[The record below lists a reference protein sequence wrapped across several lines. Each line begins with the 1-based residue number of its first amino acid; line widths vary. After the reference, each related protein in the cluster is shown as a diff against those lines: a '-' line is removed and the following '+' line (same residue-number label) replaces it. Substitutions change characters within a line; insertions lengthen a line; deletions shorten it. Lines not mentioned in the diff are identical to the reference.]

1 MLPHA
6 HITLSELQR
15 LVKETLHERF
25 ALPVWVSA
33 EISEVKVNYSGH
45 CYLELV
51 EKGGDNG
58 VPLAQSR
65 AVIWRTAYSRIAGYF
80 EAETGQRLA
89 AGIKILA
96 KVAVNYH
103 ELYGFSLQITDI
115 DPAYTLGDMQR
126 QRQQTIDCLR
136 KEGVWDMNREVGM
149 PAVVQ
154 RIAIVSSANAAG
166 YQDFCK
172 EIGKSPYRFRL
183 TLFDAFMQ
191 GAAAEESIVAALCAV
206 ADRMEEFDAVVI
218 IRGGGS
224 ASDLNCFN
232 AYRLCTHVA
241 QFPLPVLTG
250 IGHDKDTSVADM
262 VAHTAL
268 KTPTAVAGWLVERMD
283 TIDAWLDNAALQLR
297 DNVLV
302 TSRAQELRLQ
312 ELSSHLLFHAKGLL
326 RQRGMALEQMRE
338 NLAASAGNFLA
349 RQASRLGNAAEL
361 VAGRSPE
368 RILRLGFAIVRT
380 GRQSRFL
387 RRTSRKRR
395 HARHRGRRWPHRG
408 HRSIHRNE
416 MTRAMKE
423 DTPFRIAFCVLC
435 HKYTPV
441 LAELVHQLDAP
452 GNGLFIHVDGK
463 ADIGAFAAL
472 GKTGRVCFVEP
483 RTKVYWGGF
492 GMVEST
498 LRLFSATRDG
508 GFRYVVLISG
518 DTLPLYPAETIRT
531 VLREAYDRGRQFISA
546 NPSITPEEADRIR
559 RRRFCP
565 DKSTFARRLL
575 RIAMKCTMRADNP
588 FFDRLP
594 PLEKGS
600 QWIAIT
606 DRMRDFI
613 FDYLAVHPDFI
624 PAFRYSHA
632 ADELFF
638 HTLLGDSPFA
648 GHNANYSLVYA
659 NWSHPGAHPKTLSTS
674 DLSQLSVLKSR
685 GGEIPRFSPASSTTG
700 WTSPATAKSCSGREL
715 RLHGKGTMR
724 NSC

>member
-206 ADRMEEFDAVVI
+206 ADRMDDFDAVVL

-232 AYRLCTHVA
+232 AYRLCAHIA
-241 QFPLPVLTG
+241 QFPLPILTG

-268 KTPTAVAGWLVERMD
+268 KTPTAVAGWLVERM
-283 TIDAWLDNAALQLR
+283 TGVEGWLDTAALQLR
-297 DNVLV
+297 DALAGIF
-302 TSRAQELRLQ
+302 RRHELRLAELGSEIAHQ
-312 ELSSHLLFHAKGLL
+312 SALLLLRRNEQLSRWSDELSAAVGELL
-326 RQRGMALEQMRE
+326 RRQHTRLTTAEELI
-338 NLAASAGNFLA
+338 AS
-349 RQASRLGNAAEL
+349 
-361 VAGRSPE
+361 RSPE
-368 RILRLGFAIVRT
+368 HILSLGFAIV
-380 GRQSRFL
+380 
-387 RRTSRKRR
+387 
-395 HARHRGRRWPHRG
+395 HRGDETVT
-408 HRSIHRNE
+408 S
-416 MTRAMKE
+416 AK
-423 DTPFRIAFCVLC
+423 
-435 HKYTPV
+435 
-441 LAELVHQLDAP
+441 
-452 GNGLFIHVDGK
+452 GL
-463 ADIGAFAAL
+463 
-472 GKTGRVCFVEP
+472 
-483 RTKVYWGGF
+483 
-492 GMVEST
+492 S
-498 LRLFSATRDG
+498 
-508 GFRYVVLISG
+508 SG
-518 DTLPLYPAETIRT
+518 DTLRVELSDGTFDTI
-531 VLREAYDRGRQFISA
+531 V
-546 NPSITPEEADRIR
+546 
-559 RRRFCP
+559 
-565 DKSTFARRLL
+565 K
-575 RIAMKCTMRADNP
+575 
-588 FFDRLP
+588 
-594 PLEKGS
+594 
-600 QWIAIT
+600 
-606 DRMRDFI
+606 
-613 FDYLAVHPDFI
+613 
-624 PAFRYSHA
+624 
-632 ADELFF
+632 
-638 HTLLGDSPFA
+638 
-648 GHNANYSLVYA
+648 
-659 NWSHPGAHPKTLSTS
+659 
-674 DLSQLSVLKSR
+674 
-685 GGEIPRFSPASSTTG
+685 
-700 WTSPATAKSCSGREL
+700 
-715 RLHGKGTMR
+715 
-724 NSC
+724 